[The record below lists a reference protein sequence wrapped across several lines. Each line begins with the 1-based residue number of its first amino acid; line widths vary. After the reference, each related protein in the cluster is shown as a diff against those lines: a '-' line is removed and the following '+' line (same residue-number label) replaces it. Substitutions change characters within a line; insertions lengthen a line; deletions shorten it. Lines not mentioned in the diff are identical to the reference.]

1 MMLNSLDWGLFSG
14 SIFAAWVLFVPIS
27 YVIHKKKM
35 FLNAKIE
42 ELSLEKPDS
51 RYALLYNCDQGQ
63 NMVLFD
69 TQGKTANGTE
79 ARTMWAAVA
88 IQIGRIKGVKNV
100 DIVEK
105 IQLAYAKGIT
115 LDPDFNYQEVIR
127 KNRKANELSSKS
139 ELELRLAS

>member
-1 MMLNSLDWGLFSG
+1 MLNSLDWGLFSG

-35 FLNAKIE
+35 LLNAKIE

-79 ARTMWAAVA
+79 ARAMWAAVA

-115 LDPDFNYQEVIR
+115 LDPDFNYTEVIR
-127 KNRKANELSSKS
+127 RNRKSNELSSKS